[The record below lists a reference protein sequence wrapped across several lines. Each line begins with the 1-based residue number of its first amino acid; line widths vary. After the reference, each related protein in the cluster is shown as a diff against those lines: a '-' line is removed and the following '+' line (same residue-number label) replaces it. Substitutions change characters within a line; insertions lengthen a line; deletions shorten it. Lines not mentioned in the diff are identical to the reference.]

1 MLNIVFPE
9 SQLSQRPCDTT
20 VPVVT
25 FFIQMRV
32 FARLILR
39 DSLRTIWR
47 NQFATGQM
55 AAWASAH
62 RGKWGQLTPWKM
74 GEKLKCENMQKSSF
88 YVYVIFLE
96 QSGQADVENGAMLT
110 IFIQI

>member
-1 MLNIVFPE
+1 MRHNSSCCYFFYPNARF
-9 SQLSQRPCDTT
+9 RP
-20 VPVVT
+20 
-25 FFIQMRV
+25 FNF
-32 FARLILR
+32 
-39 DSLRTIWR
+39 
-47 NQFATGQM
+47 TGQLADNLVKPIRHGSNGGM
-55 AAWASAH
+55 GFHKW
-62 RGKWGQLTPWKM
+62 GKWGQLTPWKM

>member
-1 MLNIVFPE
+1 
-9 SQLSQRPCDTT
+9 
-20 VPVVT
+20 
-25 FFIQMRV
+25 
-32 FARLILR
+32 
-39 DSLRTIWR
+39 
-47 NQFATGQM
+47 M

-88 YVYVIFLE
+88 YVNVIFLE